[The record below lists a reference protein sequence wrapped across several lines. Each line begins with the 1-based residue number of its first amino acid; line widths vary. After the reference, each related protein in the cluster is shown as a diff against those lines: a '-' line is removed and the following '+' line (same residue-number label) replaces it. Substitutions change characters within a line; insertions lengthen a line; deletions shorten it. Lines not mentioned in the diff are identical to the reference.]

1 MCIVYQHVVLTTPVL
16 QPPATCQ
23 KGRRTITPVG
33 GIENREPSIS
43 YSQFLAS

>member
-33 GIENREPSIS
+33 GIEN
-43 YSQFLAS
+43 QAFLTLSFQRRHN